1 MKLSA
6 SAENSKFISSE
17 YRTVQE
23 QMHET
28 HPDYGTAGETYAETI
43 SHIVNRM
50 EVTHLLD
57 YGCGANTSLA
67 KSLKVDH
74 KLKYQAYD
82 PGVPRFSR
90 DPVPAQMVVRA
101 DVLEHIEPEKL
112 DAVLDH
118 IARLAEGIVFLSV
131 CTAPALK
138 TLPDGRNAHLIVE
151 PVEWWLPK
159 LLSRWDWQTV
169 QRTNDECF
177 FFIGQA
183 KVRIEAA
190 NGEALI

>member
-1 MKLSA
+1 M
-6 SAENSKFISSE
+6 
-17 YRTVQE
+17 Q
-23 QMHET
+23 
-28 HPDYGTAGETYAETI
+28 
-43 SHIVNRM
+43 
-50 EVTHLLD
+50 VTHLLD

-67 KSLKVDH
+67 KAIKLDH

-90 DPVPAQMVVRA
+90 DPVPAQMVA
-101 DVLEHIEPEKL
+101 SIDVLEHIEPDKL

-118 IARLAEGIVFLSV
+118 IAALAEGVVLLTV

-151 PVEWWLPK
+151 PMEWWLPK
-159 LLSRWDWQTV
+159 FTSRWDWQTV
-169 QRTNDECF
+169 QKTSDVGF
-177 FFIGQA
+177 MFIGTA

-190 NGEALI
+190 NGEQIV